1 MKRLTAALLALALT
15 IPTAPAAQAQSLN
28 FGSLGGEAEDP
39 YQVEHWTKGV
49 GYKITAYVEESSLPV
64 EFCNINASLDL
75 MSATGIP
82 HGRLAWRDHA
92 TGFEYEDEYS
102 SPARR
107 SVLVLP
113 YPNEYQYADP
123 DFSGTTREMTFYII
137 EDGTNARLR
146 LGTLT
151 LSFPK
156 TCPISGKGN
165 SLTLESGMI
174 RP

>member
-1 MKRLTAALLALALT
+1 MKSFVAALLGLALT
-15 IPTAPAAQAQSLN
+15 IPIAPAAHAQSLN
-28 FGSLGGEAEDP
+28 FGSLGGEVEAPFEI
-39 YQVEHWTKGV
+39 EHWTKGV
-49 GYKITAYVEESSLPV
+49 GYRITAAMQESSLPD
-64 EFCNINASLDL
+64 EFCDIYASLDL

-82 HGRLAWRDHA
+82 KGRLAWIDHA

-107 SVLVLP
+107 SALLLP
-113 YPNEYQYADP
+113 YPNRYRYADP

-146 LGTLT
+146 LGTLN
-151 LSFPK
+151 LSFPA
-156 TCPISGKGN
+156 TCPISGEG
-165 SLTLESGMI
+165 SFATLETGTI